1 LIGNHREQLV
11 AQLGRWGELW
21 RQVTRAP
28 DGRAA
33 LGRIFAYLCEVDVTY
48 GLDELLRLVGHE
60 IGKDVEEAIVTTADI
75 LRAEGRIQGR
85 SEGQRE
91 MLLKQLGKRFGAL
104 PAEAVARVSAAGP
117 TELEAWFDR
126 LFTAAKLAD
135 VLGDG

>member
-1 LIGNHREQLV
+1 
-11 AQLGRWGELW
+11 
-21 RQVTRAP
+21 
-28 DGRAA
+28 
-33 LGRIFAYLCEVDVTY
+33 VTY

-75 LRAEGRIQGR
+75 LRAEGRSKGLEQGRSEGR

-104 PAEAVARVSAAGP
+104 PAEAVDRIDAAGP
-117 TELEAWFDR
+117 AELEAWFDR
-126 LFTAAKLAD
+126 LFTATKLNE